1 MRNPSFLYFCINPG
15 YVLLTMA
22 WIGSLYYDIS
32 NSDGISIL
40 TNPSFGLFNEPSPIV
55 IIQEENS
62 SISVIV
68 D

>member
-1 MRNPSFLYFCINPG
+1 
-15 YVLLTMA
+15 MA